1 MSINSHKSTI
11 VLNQKRFF
19 SSLFLAFFLIGSTFF
34 PAQKEIIED
43 ADLYLDMMEYKAAI
57 ENYSKALTS
66 HPHQRDI
73 RKNIGYAHFQLENFN
88 DAIKFLEEEIKL
100 FPDNQDA
107 YDLLISILFELN
119 RLNEAMDHLEN
130 PHIGGLSSFNFG
142 MHFKEKKEYD
152 LAKRYF
158 TKAIEKGHDPVEC
171 HIQLMDMDLIQEG
184 GLSPKE
190 ASDRAIDLY
199 GSQPE
204 FFTWIGL
211 AYFEKS
217 KKEYNN
223 ISKAIRYFEKALE
236 LHPFFKDAL
245 FNLAC
250 IKYNEGSFKEASEYF
265 KRILIIELEN
275 PEIELYFDCSQER
288 TDKKKAFPECPQK
301 INLSREFVD
310 EPEREYTY
318 RFKNEINFVI
328 ENINYLGLEF
338 IKRGKF
344 HEALRR
350 YRNGLK
356 IHPESPEI
364 NFNMGMV
371 LFWLNYLT
379 DAEKYTLRALRQ
391 KGYFGRLST
400 YRKQEILKKEG
411 AQRID
416 IRRIFGIDTYGRDE
430 IFRKK
435 GGYLLHEI
443 PLSEWTFDMA
453 LKEGNYFL
461 DAYDLLGNIYFK
473 KEDFAKSISA
483 YKKVIEID
491 PEDSIGHYNLGCA
504 YSALKDR
511 KNAEMEWTKAIE
523 YEKELRKR
531 EKRGEVSDDELR
543 FSLIVVKRPVS
554 FKAHK
559 SLGRLYIEQNLVDK
573 ALEEFLKAVDLEPN
587 DPDSYLELGK
597 IYHQK
602 SEIDKKNIGK
612 AVFYYKKYLYL
623 GGKEEAKVKES
634 LKELRKKNFNVL

>member
-1 MSINSHKSTI
+1 MRRLIS
-11 VLNQKRFF
+11 VL
-19 SSLFLAFFLIGSTFF
+19 LAFLFIS
-34 PAQKEIIED
+34 PNSSPVQKEIIEE
-43 ADLYLDMMEYKAAI
+43 ADLYLDMMEYRAAI
-57 ENYSKALTS
+57 ENYSKALAS
-66 HPHQRDI
+66 SPHESDI
-73 RKNIGYAHFQLENFN
+73 RKDLAYAYFRSGNID
-88 DAIKFLEEEIKL
+88 DALKFLEEEIKL
-100 FPDNQDA
+100 FPDNWDA
-107 YDLLISILFELN
+107 YDLLISILFKLN
-119 RLNEAMDHLEN
+119 RTNEAMDYLEN

-142 MHFKEKKEYD
+142 MHFKENKEYD
-152 LAKRYF
+152 LARRYF

-171 HIQLMDMDLIQEG
+171 HIQLMDMDSGREG
-184 GLSPKE
+184 GLSPSE
-190 ASDRAIDLY
+190 ALDRAIDLY
-199 GSQPE
+199 GNQPE
-204 FFTWIGL
+204 FFTWIGWI
-211 AYFEKS
+211 YSEQS
-217 KKEYNN
+217 RTEYDN

-250 IKYNEGSFKEASEYF
+250 IRYNEGSFKEASKYF
-265 KRILIIELEN
+265 KRILIIGPES
-275 PEIELYFDCSQER
+275 PEIKLYFDCSQKR

-310 EPEREYTY
+310 EPEREYQY
-318 RFKNEINFVI
+318 RFKNDINFVI
-328 ENINYLGLEF
+328 ENINYMGREF
-338 IKRGKF
+338 IIRGKF

-364 NFNMGMV
+364 SFNMGMV
-371 LFWLNYLT
+371 FFWLNYLN
-379 DAEKYTLRALRQ
+379 DAEKHTLRALRQ

-411 AQRID
+411 AQRVD
-416 IRRIFGIDTYGRDE
+416 IRRIFGIDAYGRDE

-443 PLSEWTFDMA
+443 PLSEWTFDVA

-473 KEDFAKSISA
+473 KEDFDKSISA

-491 PEDSIGHYNLGCA
+491 PEDAIGHYNLGCA
-504 YSALKDR
+504 YSALKDW

-523 YEKELRKR
+523 YEKEARKR

-597 IYHQK
+597 IYQQK
-602 SEIDKKNIGK
+602 SKINRKYVEK
-612 AVFYYKKYLYL
+612 AILYYEKYLYL
-623 GGKEEAKVKES
+623 GGREEAEVKES
-634 LKELRKKNFNVL
+634 LRTLKKKVSKVL